1 MEKQYLVIHN
11 NTVLYNI
18 LFELKHLLSFEVI
31 KTKNK
36 NLDNVLNDKQS
47 LVISSD
53 NLESKNQVFIDSLPI
68 SIDKLIYTL
77 NIQFLKKKIENKK
90 NIKIGNYIINYTS
103 RKIQKKN
110 KSLIITEKEVA
121 IINFLNHSNRPRS
134 INELQIEVWGH
145 KSKLETHTVETHVYR
160 LRKKIKE
167 YFNDNNFIKSSKDGY
182 LI

>member
-36 NLDNVLNDKQS
+36 NLNNVLNDKQS

-77 NIQFLKKKIENKK
+77 NIQFLKKKIESKK

>member
-90 NIKIGNYIINYTS
+90 NIKIGNYIINYAS

>member
-36 NLDNVLNDKQS
+36 NLNNVLNDKQS

-77 NIQFLKKKIENKK
+77 NIQFLKKKLKIKK
-90 NIKIGNYIINYTS
+90 ILKLEIIL
-103 RKIQKKN
+103 
-110 KSLIITEKEVA
+110 LIIPLEKY
-121 IINFLNHSNRPRS
+121 
-134 INELQIEVWGH
+134 
-145 KSKLETHTVETHVYR
+145 K
-160 LRKKIKE
+160 KKI
-167 YFNDNNFIKSSKDGY
+167 NH
-182 LI
+182 

>member
-36 NLDNVLNDKQS
+36 NLNNVLNDKQS

-167 YFNDNNFIKSSKDGY
+167 YFKDNNFIKSSKDGY

>member
-36 NLDNVLNDKQS
+36 NLNNVLNDKQS

-121 IINFLNHSNRPRS
+121 IINFLNS
-134 INELQIEVWGH
+134 
-145 KSKLETHTVETHVYR
+145 
-160 LRKKIKE
+160 
-167 YFNDNNFIKSSKDGY
+167 
-182 LI
+182 

>member
-31 KTKNK
+31 KIKNK
-36 NLDNVLNDKQS
+36 NLNNVLNDKQS
-47 LVISSD
+47 LVISSE
-53 NLESKNQVFIDSLPI
+53 NLESKNQIFIDSLPI
-68 SIDKLIYTL
+68 SIDKLIYKL

-121 IINFLNHSNRPRS
+121 IINFLNHSRRPRS
-134 INELQIEVWGH
+134 INELQTEVWGH

>member
-121 IINFLNHSNRPRS
+121 IINFLNHTNRPRS

>member
-90 NIKIGNYIINYTS
+90 NIKIGNYIINYPS

>member
-36 NLDNVLNDKQS
+36 NLNNVLNDKQS

-145 KSKLETHTVETHVYR
+145 KSKLVTHTVETHVYR

-167 YFNDNNFIKSSKDGY
+167 YFNDNNFIKS
-182 LI
+182 

>member
-36 NLDNVLNDKQS
+36 NLNNVLNDKQS

>member
-36 NLDNVLNDKQS
+36 NLNNVLNDKQS

-145 KSKLETHTVETHVYR
+145 KSKLETHTVETHVYI

>member
-36 NLDNVLNDKQS
+36 NLNNVLNDKQS

-103 RKIQKKN
+103 RKIQKK
-110 KSLIITEKEVA
+110 
-121 IINFLNHSNRPRS
+121 INH
-134 INELQIEVWGH
+134 
-145 KSKLETHTVETHVYR
+145 
-160 LRKKIKE
+160 
-167 YFNDNNFIKSSKDGY
+167 
-182 LI
+182 

>member
-36 NLDNVLNDKQS
+36 NLNNVLNDKQS

-53 NLESKNQVFIDSLPI
+53 NLESKNQGFIDRLPI

-167 YFNDNNFIKSSKDGY
+167 YFNDNNFIKSSKD
-182 LI
+182 

>member
-1 MEKQYLVIHN
+1 METQYLVIHN

-36 NLDNVLNDKQS
+36 NLNNVLNDKQS

-110 KSLIITEKEVA
+110 KSLTITEKEVA

>member
-36 NLDNVLNDKQS
+36 NLNNVLNDKQS

-134 INELQIEVWGH
+134 ITELQIEVWGH

-167 YFNDNNFIKSSKDGY
+167 YFKDNNFIKSSKDGY

>member
-36 NLDNVLNDKQS
+36 NLNNVLNDKQS

-160 LRKKIKE
+160 LIKKIKE

>member
-31 KTKNK
+31 KIKNK
-36 NLDNVLNDKQS
+36 NLNNVLNDKQS
-47 LVISSD
+47 LVISSE
-53 NLESKNQVFIDSLPI
+53 NLESKNQIFIDSLPI

>member
-36 NLDNVLNDKQS
+36 NLNNVLNDKQS

-90 NIKIGNYIINYTS
+90 NIKIWNYIINYTS

-160 LRKKIKE
+160 LRKK
-167 YFNDNNFIKSSKDGY
+167 
-182 LI
+182 